1 MALKLNPFV
10 SQSQKLPG
18 FSLPP
23 MASFRSPKV
32 RMAYT
37 LNSRTKWVGFF
48 PCFFFSSMPILSFA
62 YKPWIF
68 ACFLRFSADFGSG
81 FLFPHCNLASVFITY
96 SCVVLWSCCL
106 CLQTLFSIFG
116 YQIWKFQQFFNNH
129 GPCFCSLP
137 VVMCCFALIWFE
149 WKLLQVCSRWVLFF
163 ACDALLIHLL
173 IVVPFKFSFYNLN
186 SQRCAFLFRVS
197 IHICFIKVFIFW
209 EFNSSLYIVQL
220 NILVFIVYFLTSKYF
235 FFLKKNCWSGGS
247 IVFIA

>member
-1 MALKLNPFV
+1 MEETEPGTQKQNSKQWLSSSILLSLNLKSYLGFLFHQWLASDLLRFAWHIPWILAPSELV
-10 SQSQKLPG
+10 S
-18 FSLPP
+18 FSLQCPFCLCLIKHG
-23 MASFRSPKV
+23 SLHV
-32 RMAYT
+32 
-37 LNSRTKWVGFF
+37 
-48 PCFFFSSMPILSFA
+48 
-62 YKPWIF
+62 
-68 ACFLRFSADFGSG
+68 FLRFSADFGSG

-149 WKLLQVCSRWVLFF
+149 WKLLQVCSRWVFFF

-209 EFNSSLYIVQL
+209 KFNSSLYIVQL
-220 NILVFIVYFLTSKYF
+220 NILVYIVYFLTSKYF
-235 FFLKKNCWSGGS
+235 F
-247 IVFIA
+247 